1 MEILYVLRWTN
12 LSRENDFVI
21 ESEAGTSGAELRLA
35 NGPRQACGPQQDH
48 ACGATKYSK
57 CDTSGDKLY
66 PQKSHIPISTQSA
79 AMNVAVKLR

>member
-1 MEILYVLRWTN
+1 MKIFFF
-12 LSRENDFVI
+12 RENDFVI
-21 ESEAGTSGAELRLA
+21 DSEAGSSGAELRLV
-35 NGPRQACGPQQDH
+35 NGPQRDH
-48 ACGATKYSK
+48 ACGATTYSK